1 MNYYVQIEEVTNNVI
16 GYSSSK
22 INENDIEILPNEVEE
37 KFLNTPIFFKYNN
50 STKKFE
56 FSEELKSK
64 LLKKKQSTLSDSQKI
79 ESLTKQLATNKLDS
93 MKKDLTINMLIK
105 QQAQNKIEIMNM
117 KGSNVNE

>member
-1 MNYYVQIEEVTNNVI
+1 MNYYVQIEELTNNVI

-37 KFLNTPIFFKYNN
+37 IFLNTPIFFKYNN

-56 FSEELKSK
+56 FSEELKNK
-64 LLKKKQSTLSDSQKI
+64 ILKKKQSILSDSQKI

-117 KGSNVNE
+117 KGSNTNE

>member
-1 MNYYVQIEEVTNNVI
+1 MNYYVQIEELTNNVI

-56 FSEELKSK
+56 FSEELKNK
-64 LLKKKQSTLSDSQKI
+64 ILKKKQSILSDSQKI
-79 ESLTKQLATNKLDS
+79 ESLTKQLAANKLDS

-105 QQAQNKIEIMNM
+105 QQTQNKIEIMNM